1 MKKKLFIAVSC
12 LLTALVVLLFTGPFT
27 FKISGDIGIPYPIYD
42 VAGQFT
48 DLRNWT
54 NWHPGLRGK
63 NPRDLQFSGDPEKAG
78 SYVET
83 SEGTRFT
90 LTAVNPAGV
99 VYKESGKGKITYHS
113 LIAYSGSMGKT
124 SRVTGIRYAGAWE
137 WLKEKMRSRN
147 KTSVELLGLKHFMED
162 PLAYYGFPIGIIPV
176 TDTLILTL
184 QAIVPAG
191 EVNRQLR
198 QSDADLVAY
207 TDANKLAGKPY
218 RYISRKDAGQGRI
231 GVAVGIPVNKRAP
244 ETKGMKFLELPAQG
258 RLLSGRTIGGPA
270 RLKALFASMEKYM
283 KDKGLKRVA
292 DPLEKYEHLPVP
304 DSTGLD
310 VEVQIPIY

>member
-12 LLTALVVLLFTGPFT
+12 LLTALVVLLFTGLFT
-27 FKISGDIGIPYPIYD
+27 FKITGDISIPYPIYD
-42 VAGQFT
+42 VATQFT

-54 NWHPGLRGK
+54 NWHPGLRGRH
-63 NPRDLQFSGDPEKAG
+63 PRDLLFSGDPEKVN
-78 SYVET
+78 SSVET
-83 SEGTRFT
+83 TEGTRFT
-90 LTAVNPAGV
+90 LTAVNSAGIV
-99 VYKESGKGKITYHS
+99 FKETTQGKTTYRS
-113 LIAYSGSMGKT
+113 LIAYSDSMGRT

-137 WLKEKMRSRN
+137 WLKEKMHPRN
-147 KTSVELLGLKHFMED
+147 KISAELLGLKQFMED

-176 TDTLILTL
+176 TDTLILTR

-191 EVNRQLR
+191 EINRQFR
-198 QSDADLVAY
+198 QSDSDLVAY
-207 TDANKLAGKPY
+207 TEVNKLTGKPY
-218 RYISRKDAGQGRI
+218 RYVSRKDAGHGMI
-231 GVAVGIPVNKRAP
+231 SIAVGIPVNKRAP
-244 ETKGMKFLELPAQG
+244 EAKGMEFLEMPAQG
-258 RLLSGRTIGGPA
+258 RLLAGRTSGGSA
-270 RLKALFASMEKYM
+270 RIKALFASMEKYM